1 MNRVNK
7 KMVEKLYYDWC
18 TKQESMS
25 TEENKAWIQVQRLM
39 SNVQSPLRVA
49 QDDAI
54 SEFGATN
61 ERLGFVAG
69 FETAVNLL
77 IGGEDDE

>member
-18 TKQESMS
+18 NEQESMS
-25 TEENKAWIQVQRLM
+25 PEENKAWIQVQSFL
-39 SNVQSPLRVA
+39 SNVQSPLRMA

-54 SEFGATN
+54 NEFGATS

-77 IGGEDDE
+77 LGGDDDE